1 MTFETFDQSDEKTW
15 PDRKVWIFWI
25 YLWNFS
31 GDNDDNEDNKDNED
45 SEDNKENEDH
55 EDNRDI
61 EDSEENDNSE
71 DNDIEK
77 TPWILEICETL
88 ITFLA
93 IENNNL
99 IIHSDPWIKSE
110 RDSIRNSC
118 DVLTSRRSPWNEIH
132 CILVRGIRELR
143 LFCQQI
149 QARIDEKNSQV

>member
-1 MTFETFDQSDEKTW
+1 MRRHDLTEKFEF
-15 PDRKVWIFWI
+15 FWI

-45 SEDNKENEDH
+45 SEDNKESEDR
-55 EDNRDI
+55 EDNRDN

-118 DVLTSRRSPWNEIH
+118 DVFSCPGSSIPTLADW
-132 CILVRGIRELR
+132 V
-143 LFCQQI
+143 
-149 QARIDEKNSQV
+149 SQSVPL

>member
-1 MTFETFDQSDEKTW
+1 MTFETFDQSDEETW
-15 PDRKVWIFWI
+15 PDQKVWFFWI
-25 YLWNFS
+25 YLWSFS
-31 GDNDDNEDNKDNED
+31 GDNDDNEDNK
-45 SEDNKENEDH
+45 ENEDR
-55 EDNRDI
+55 EDNRDN

-118 DVLTSRRSPWNEIH
+118 DV
-132 CILVRGIRELR
+132 
-143 LFCQQI
+143 F
-149 QARIDEKNSQV
+149 

>member
-1 MTFETFDQSDEKTW
+1 MTFETFDQSDEETW
-15 PDRKVWIFWI
+15 PDQKVWIFWI

-45 SEDNKENEDH
+45 SEDNKENEDR
-55 EDNRDI
+55 EDNRDN

-118 DVLTSRRSPWNEIH
+118 DVFVKQTSNS
-132 CILVRGIRELR
+132 
-143 LFCQQI
+143 LFVSLEVQCNRKRYQ
-149 QARIDEKNSQV
+149 

>member
-1 MTFETFDQSDEKTW
+1 M
-15 PDRKVWIFWI
+15 
-25 YLWNFS
+25 WNFS

-45 SEDNKENEDH
+45 SEDNKENEDR

-99 IIHSDPWIKSE
+99 IIHNDPWIKSE

-118 DVLTSRRSPWNEIH
+118 DVFS
-132 CILVRGIRELR
+132 
-143 LFCQQI
+143 
-149 QARIDEKNSQV
+149 

>member
-1 MTFETFDQSDEKTW
+1 MPQLSKFS
-15 PDRKVWIFWI
+15 KV
-25 YLWNFS
+25 
-31 GDNDDNEDNKDNED
+31 GQRGKVGKVGKEDGDNEDN
-45 SEDNKENEDH
+45 
-55 EDNRDI
+55 
-61 EDSEENDNSE
+61 EENDNSE

-118 DVLTSRRSPWNEIH
+118 DV
-132 CILVRGIRELR
+132 
-143 LFCQQI
+143 
-149 QARIDEKNSQV
+149 